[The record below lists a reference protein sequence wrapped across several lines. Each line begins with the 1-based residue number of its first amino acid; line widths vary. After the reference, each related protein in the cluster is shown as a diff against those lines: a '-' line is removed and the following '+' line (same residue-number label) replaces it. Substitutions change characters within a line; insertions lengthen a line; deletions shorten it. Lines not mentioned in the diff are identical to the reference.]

1 MEVWEL
7 REGFGLEHLRKAK
20 RPDPAPGPGEVLLMM
35 QAASLN
41 YRDTLVV
48 RGGYGPRYTLP
59 LIPVSDGVGEVVAVG
74 GGIRRDELQTVFLI
88 LASVSRAKLP
98 RCRSFQARLRTNG
111 AWYRRAFRR
120 C

>member
-20 RPDPAPGPGEVLLMM
+20 RLDPAPGPGDVLLMM
-35 QAASLN
+35 QAALLN

-74 GGIRRDELQTVFLI
+74 EGIARVRVGDRVCPI
-88 LASVSRAKLP
+88 SSRAGSAARRHRKSSSV
-98 RCRSFQARLRTNG
+98 RSAAMSTACSPG
-111 AWYRRAFRR
+111 
-120 C
+120 